1 MSPEAAGTPGPPA
14 NPPAEEWVEVYRGPR
29 RRAQVII
36 RVFTDATVPS
46 RDARRSGIVAAS
58 GREGIVQ
65 VPASRL
71 EQAKLLMEVLKKNF
85 PQLFVAGASKGD

>member
-1 MSPEAAGTPGPPA
+1 MSAEENPPA
-14 NPPAEEWVEVYRGPR
+14 PPAEEQWVEIYRGPR

-36 RVFTDATVPS
+36 RVMTDATLPS
-46 RDARRSGIVAAS
+46 RDARRLGLAPAS

-71 EQAKLLMEVLKKNF
+71 KEATQMMEMMKKNF
-85 PQLFVAGASKGD
+85 PALFVAGAAKGD

>member
-1 MSPEAAGTPGPPA
+1 MSPDEA
-14 NPPAEEWVEVYRGPR
+14 PAEEWVEIYRGPR

-36 RVFTDATVPS
+36 RVFTDASLPS
-46 RDARRSGIVAAS
+46 RDARRQGLVPAS

-71 EQAKLLMEVLKKNF
+71 KEAQAMMEMLKKNF
-85 PQLFVAGASKGD
+85 PSLFVAGAAKEA

>member
-1 MSPEAAGTPGPPA
+1 MSPEET
-14 NPPAEEWVEVYRGPR
+14 PAEEQWVEIYRGPR

-36 RVFTDATVPS
+36 RVLTDATLPS
-46 RDARRSGIVAAS
+46 RDARRLGHAPAS

-71 EQAKLLMEVLKKNF
+71 KEATQVMEMMKKNF
-85 PQLFVAGASKGD
+85 PALFVAGAAKGE

>member
-1 MSPEAAGTPGPPA
+1 MTAEET
-14 NPPAEEWVEVYRGPR
+14 PAEEWVEIYRGPR

-36 RVFTDATVPS
+36 RIMTDATLPS
-46 RDARRSGIVAAS
+46 RDARRLGVVPAS

-71 EQAKLLMEVLKKNF
+71 KEATQMMEMLKKNF
-85 PQLFVAGASKGD
+85 PALFVAGAAKGD

>member
-1 MSPEAAGTPGPPA
+1 MTPEDR
-14 NPPAEEWVEVYRGPR
+14 PPAEEWVEIYRGPR

-36 RVFTDATVPS
+36 RVMTDATIPS
-46 RDARRSGIVAAS
+46 RDARRQGIVPAS

-71 EQAKLLMEVLKKNF
+71 KEATQMMEMLKKNF
-85 PQLFVAGASKGD
+85 PALFVAGAAKGD